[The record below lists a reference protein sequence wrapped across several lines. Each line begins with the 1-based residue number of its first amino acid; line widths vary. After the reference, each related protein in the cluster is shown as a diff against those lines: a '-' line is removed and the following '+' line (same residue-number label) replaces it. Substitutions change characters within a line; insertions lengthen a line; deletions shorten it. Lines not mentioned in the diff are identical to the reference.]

1 MNIGL
6 SLSGGGFRATV
17 FHLGVLARLA
27 EAGLMEE
34 VTCVSTVSGGSLCAS
49 LAFAQ
54 NAQRWPSSADLMHK
68 VIPQARELLTTQDLQ
83 LDLIRRVLRL
93 PVRLLHTRA
102 DDLSWLLQRRWGVT
116 GSLGSLPE
124 HPRWLIN
131 ATCYETAQ
139 TWHFERSRMGDGVF
153 GYSHDTDIPLG
164 DAVAASCGFPGL
176 IGALAL
182 DTAGRSWFQ
191 YCDPWQA
198 TEAPIQPGFRRVH
211 LWDGG
216 VSDNLGV
223 EGLHSFLNGWQ
234 RDVDMLIVSDG
245 CSSLRSEPY
254 RPWKAAERMVRG
266 IMMEQIRTL
275 RFRSLLERFVNHTD
289 SGCYVQIGRTCEDI
303 LVLTGRQ
310 GWLDQLGSDCLGEN
324 EVNRAAAIPTTIT
337 RLSQD
342 TFELL
347 FRHGFE
353 VADYTM
359 HACHPDHFPYLGYRH
374 SAWQQAPAQRA
385 LPEETQIRDVG
396 WSTPMPVR
404 Q

>member
-1 MNIGL
+1 MKIGL

-27 EAGLMEE
+27 EEGLMEE

-54 NAQRWPSSADLMHK
+54 NGFRWPSSTDLIHK
-68 VIPQARELLTTQDLQ
+68 VIPQARQLLTTQDLQ

-93 PVRLLHTRA
+93 PVRLLDTRA
-102 DDLSWLLQRRWGVT
+102 DDLSWLLQKRWGVT

-131 ATCYETAQ
+131 ATCYETGQ
-139 TWHFERSRMGDGVF
+139 SWHFERSRMGDGMF
-153 GYSHDTDIPLG
+153 GYSHDTDIPLS

-176 IGALAL
+176 IGALAM
-182 DTAGRSWFQ
+182 DTGGRSWFR
-191 YCDPWQA
+191 YGDPWQA
-198 TEAPIQPGFRRVH
+198 TEVPIQPSFRRIH

-223 EGLHSFLNGWQ
+223 EALHSFLTGWQ
-234 RDVDMLIVSDG
+234 QDVDMLIVSDG

-254 RPWKAAERMVRG
+254 RLWKAADRMVRG

-275 RFRSLLERFVNHTD
+275 RFRSLLERFVNHSD
-289 SGCYVQIGRTCEDI
+289 PGCYVQIGRTCEDV
-303 LVLTGRQ
+303 LSLTGRQ
-310 GWLDQLGSDCLGEN
+310 EWIGQLGSDCLGTQ
-324 EVNRAAAIPTTIT
+324 EVNRAAAVPTTIT

-353 VADYTM
+353 VADCTM
-359 HACHPDHFPYLGYRH
+359 CACQPDQFSHIGYRH
-374 SAWQQAPAQRA
+374 SSRQQAPPQRV
-385 LPEETQIRDVG
+385 LPQEAGIRDVG
-396 WSTPMPVR
+396 WSIPLPVR
-404 Q
+404 R